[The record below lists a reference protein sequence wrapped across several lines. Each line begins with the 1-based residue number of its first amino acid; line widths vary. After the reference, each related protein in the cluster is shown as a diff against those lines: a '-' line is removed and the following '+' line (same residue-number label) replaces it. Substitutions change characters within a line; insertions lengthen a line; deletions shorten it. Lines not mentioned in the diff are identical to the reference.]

1 MFFFSIFAFKGYIS
15 FFFLFVRSK
24 VHPVPPICRSC
35 FFFFLLFSSSATT
48 QAMSKVAGSY
58 KKTHTLSARR
68 RDAEKVRERA
78 PDRILVIC
86 EKVENSPVPDL
97 DKSKFLVPPDATVG
111 GFLVSIR
118 RRITMEAEKA
128 LFLFVGDSVPAN
140 STLMSDLYNTYK
152 DEDGFLY
159 VTYSGENTYG

>member
-1 MFFFSIFAFKGYIS
+1 
-15 FFFLFVRSK
+15 
-24 VHPVPPICRSC
+24 
-35 FFFFLLFSSSATT
+35 
-48 QAMSKVAGSY
+48 MSKVAGSY
-58 KKTHTLSARR
+58 KRTHTLSARR

-128 LFLFVGDSVPAN
+128 LFLFVADSVPAN

>member
-1 MFFFSIFAFKGYIS
+1 M
-15 FFFLFVRSK
+15 
-24 VHPVPPICRSC
+24 
-35 FFFFLLFSSSATT
+35 SSR
-48 QAMSKVAGSY
+48 VAGSY
-58 KKTHTLSARR
+58 KKAHTLEARL

-86 EKVENSPVPDL
+86 EKAENSPVPDL

-140 STLMSDLYNTYK
+140 STLMSDLFNRYK